1 MLLGT
6 DRQRYLFDNRGLRV
20 LSIIE
25 AMRRHILARQVVQV
39 LLFLS
44 GIAAAQTQGLESCKP
59 VSERTGSDGCWILAS
74 HPLGILPDRPIFW
87 TLDVYPDHET
97 AQAAAK
103 SGSTVLDA
111 LGKVWLLTV
120 GDKPVQPAKGTRIT
134 QIGPL
139 PLKPNESYTAQ
150 YRESIMRPGAVS
162 RTHLHSGP
170 EAFYTETGETCLET
184 PSGMQVS
191 RNGHDVVIPEG
202 EPMELVA
209 TGTENRTGI
218 VLVLHSSSKPHTT
231 VVTNWRSSGLCKKQ
245 K

>member
-1 MLLGT
+1 MN
-6 DRQRYLFDNRGLRV
+6 RSRRPLFSQIVPV
-20 LSIIE
+20 LFFF
-25 AMRRHILARQVVQV
+25 A
-39 LLFLS
+39 
-44 GIAAAQTQGLESCKP
+44 GIAAAQTQALESCKP
-59 VSERTGSDGCWILAS
+59 IAERTGPEGCWILAS
-74 HPLGILPDRPIFW
+74 KPLGKLPGRPMFW
-87 TLDVYPDHET
+87 TLDVYPSHES
-97 AQAAAK
+97 ALAAAE

-111 LGKVWLLTV
+111 LGRVWLLTV
-120 GDKPVQPAKGTRIT
+120 GDKPELPSKGKRIT

-139 PLKPNESYTAQ
+139 PLKPDEDYTAQ

-170 EAFYTETGETCLET
+170 EVFYTEMGETCLET

-191 RNGHDVVIPEG
+191 RQGQDVIVPEG

-209 TGTENRTGI
+209 TGSDSRRGL

-231 VVTNWRSSGLCKKQ
+231 LVTDWHSSGLCKKQ